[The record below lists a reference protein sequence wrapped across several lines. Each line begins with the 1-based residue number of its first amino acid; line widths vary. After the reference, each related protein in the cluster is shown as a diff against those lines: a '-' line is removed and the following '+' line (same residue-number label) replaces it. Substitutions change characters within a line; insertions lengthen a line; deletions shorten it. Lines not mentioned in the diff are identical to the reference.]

1 MEASYPST
9 DEWMKD
15 MWYIYNGLLS
25 RKKKLILPFETTW
38 LDLNGIMLSE
48 ILISQRK
55 ATYDLIYM

>member
-25 RKKKLILPFETTW
+25 HKKKIILPFETTW
-38 LDLNGIMLSE
+38 LDLIGIMLSE

-55 ATYDLIYM
+55 TTYDLIYM

>member
-15 MWYIYNGLLS
+15 MWHIYNGLLS
-25 RKKKLILPFETTW
+25 HKKIILPFETTW
-38 LDLNGIMLSE
+38 LDLNSIMLSK

-55 ATYDLIYM
+55 TNNL